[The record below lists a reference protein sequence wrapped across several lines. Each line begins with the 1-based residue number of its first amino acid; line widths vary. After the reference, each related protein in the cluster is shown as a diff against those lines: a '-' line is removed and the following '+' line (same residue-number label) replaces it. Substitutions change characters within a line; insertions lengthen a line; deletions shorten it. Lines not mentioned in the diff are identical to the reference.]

1 MKNKQTYLLVD
12 SAVLPEIFAKVVKAK
27 KLLLTGECSTAGE
40 AAARLGIS
48 RSAFYKYKD
57 HVFPLEE
64 MSKGRII
71 TLFFLLLDNPGT
83 LSGILSVLAAA
94 RANVLT
100 INQNIPVNSVA
111 NVTITFRSADMNI
124 GLGEL
129 LNELRVLEGV
139 RSAEV
144 IAGD

>member
-1 MKNKQTYLLVD
+1 LKNKQTYLLVD
-12 SAVLPEIFAKVVKAK
+12 SAVLPDIFAKVVKAK
-27 KLLLTGECSTAGE
+27 KLLLTGECSTTSE
-40 AAARLGIS
+40 AAALLGIS

-57 HVFPLEE
+57 HVFPIEE
-64 MSKGRII
+64 MGKDRII
-71 TLFFLLLDNPGT
+71 TIFFLLLDHPGI
-83 LSGILSVLAAA
+83 LSGILSALAVAG
-94 RANVLT
+94 ANILT

-111 NVTITFRSADMNI
+111 NVTITFRSKDMNM

-129 LNELRVLEGV
+129 LNELRALDGV